1 MRKEVRLNRQA
12 RVLALHHRLTEPG
25 GVPVYDDGRQQ
36 IERRHTIVLS
46 FGRAVLY
53 FALPADAQSILQR
66 VMRLTF
72 VQFDLHSPLHI
83 RVEYPIQ
90 HEQCAF
96 DTADFPQS
104 NARSFWRGYEASLR
118 RIWLGATVPAVI
130 VATILRMSGQFD
142 AIRPSRILPPIIP
155 LRFCGVPP
163 ASNT

>member
-104 NARSFWRGYEASLR
+104 NGEIVLAWIRSQ
-118 RIWLGATVPAVI
+118 LGVE
-130 VATILRMSGQFD
+130 SG
-142 AIRPSRILPPIIP
+142 
-155 LRFCGVPP
+155 
-163 ASNT
+163 